1 MKKSILLLSVLA
13 MGASLY
19 AQQDQGRVGINTPD
33 PKATLD
39 ISKDGVDDA
48 KGVLIPR
55 LTADEVKTMTDS
67 GKVGDEQNSLLL
79 YVTQPFASPANKTGK
94 YGQID
99 QAGYYYYDA
108 KDNGGKWKKLSVSEN
123 LWENIPS
130 RNIAKL

>member
-79 YVTQPFASPANKTGK
+79 YVTQPFA
-94 YGQID
+94 
-99 QAGYYYYDA
+99 
-108 KDNGGKWKKLSVSEN
+108 
-123 LWENIPS
+123 
-130 RNIAKL
+130 